1 MSLLGR
7 PPKLVSLHITV
18 WSTEKT
24 KLERLAKNDRLSL
37 SAYLRRKIGKLLDK
51 SVRQKSKRKVFPT
64 HNRKG

>member
-24 KLERLAKNDRLSL
+24 KLERLAKMERLSL
-37 SAYLRRKIGKLLDK
+37 SAYLRRVLGKLLYVDPK
-51 SVRQKSKRKVFPT
+51 NAINTKR
-64 HNRKG
+64 RK

>member
-24 KLERLAKNDRLSL
+24 KLERLAKMERLSL
-37 SAYLRRKIGKLLDK
+37 SAYLRRVLAKLLYMDPK
-51 SVRQKSKRKVFPT
+51 NAINTKR
-64 HNRKG
+64 RK